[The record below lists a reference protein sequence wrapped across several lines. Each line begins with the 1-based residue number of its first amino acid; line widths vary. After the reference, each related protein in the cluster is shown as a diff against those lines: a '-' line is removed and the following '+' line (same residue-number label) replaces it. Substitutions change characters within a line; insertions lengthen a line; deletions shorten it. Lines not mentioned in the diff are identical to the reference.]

1 MSDMFFK
8 KTTQP
13 DYRRDDSSESDTDT
27 HLKGH
32 YFRHSLELRELEF
45 QSREYQKLAE
55 RLIREGQLGPV
66 NELNRER
73 AKCNKRISELRELLL
88 KMQGT

>member
-1 MSDMFFK
+1 MFFR

-13 DYRRDDSSESDTDT
+13 NYRREESSETDTDT

-32 YFRHSLELRELEF
+32 YFRHFLELRELEF
-45 QSREYQKLAE
+45 QSQEYQKLAE

-66 NELNRER
+66 NEINRER
-73 AKCNKRISELRELLL
+73 ARCNVRITELRELLL
-88 KMQGT
+88 KMQST

>member
-1 MSDMFFK
+1 MFSR
-8 KTTQP
+8 KTP
-13 DYRRDDSSESDTDT
+13 SPNYRREDVSETDTDT

-66 NELNRER
+66 NEINSER
-73 AKCNKRISELRELLL
+73 AKCNERIGELRELLL
-88 KMQGT
+88 KMQTA

>member
-1 MSDMFFK
+1 MFFK

>member
-1 MSDMFFK
+1 MFFR
-8 KTTQP
+8 KTPQP
-13 DYRRDDSSESDTDT
+13 NYRREESSETDTDT

-45 QSREYQKLAE
+45 QSQEYQKLAE

-66 NELNRER
+66 NEINRER
-73 AKCNKRISELRELLL
+73 AKCNARITELRELLL
-88 KMQGT
+88 KMQGV

>member
-1 MSDMFFK
+1 MFFK
-8 KTTQP
+8 KTNQP
-13 DYRRDDSSESDTDT
+13 NYRREDSSETDTDT

-32 YFRHSLELRELEF
+32 FFRHSLELRELEF

-66 NELNRER
+66 NEINRER
-73 AKCNKRISELRELLL
+73 AKCNKRINELRELLL
-88 KMQGT
+88 KMQSA

>member
-1 MSDMFFK
+1 MFFRK
-8 KTTQP
+8 STP
-13 DYRRDDSSESDTDT
+13 PNYRREDSSETDTDT

-73 AKCNKRISELRELLL
+73 AKCNKRINELRELLL
-88 KMQGT
+88 KMQSA

>member
-1 MSDMFFK
+1 MFFK
-8 KTTQP
+8 KQTQP
-13 DYRRDDSSESDTDT
+13 DYRRDDSSETDT

-66 NELNRER
+66 NEINRER
-73 AKCNKRISELRELLL
+73 AKCNKRINELRDLLL
-88 KMQGT
+88 KMQST

>member
-1 MSDMFFK
+1 MFFK
-8 KTTQP
+8 KSDQQN
-13 DYRRDDSSESDTDT
+13 YKRDDITVDDVNI

-45 QSREYQKLAE
+45 QSREYQRLAE

-66 NELNRER
+66 NEINRER
-73 AKCNKRISELRELLL
+73 AKCNQRISELRELLL
-88 KMQGT
+88 QVQEA